1 MSPRGES
8 GQATVEFALLL
19 PVFVALAA
27 LVLQVGVL
35 TRDYLTLWRTAGT
48 AARLASIEPNDTASI
63 QVFVD
68 DTLHLVPTTVSVERT
83 GDLVT
88 TTLHHRYRLSLFF
101 IKTPI
106 RILDM
111 TAHVTMHVEDTG

>member
-27 LVLQVGVL
+27 LVPQVGVL
-35 TRDYLTLWRTAGT
+35 TRDHLVLWRTAGT
-48 AARLASIEPNDTASI
+48 AARLASIEPDDTARI

-88 TTLHHRYRLSLFF
+88 TTLRHRYRLSLFF